1 MLVNRETPGVEAA
14 EGRMTAAT
22 ACRTCGTEP
31 RESAR
36 FCDGCGAPVSEPD
49 SRAEY
54 KQVTVLFAD
63 VAHSMDIAAAVG
75 AERLREIMA
84 DLADRCAGAVQRY
97 GGTVDKFTG
106 DGIMAVFGAP
116 VALEDHAVRACLAAQ
131 GIQEEGARLAVA
143 VKDRDRLNL
152 QLRVG
157 LNSGQVI
164 AGEIGSGAFGYTA
177 IGEQVGMAQRMES
190 VAPPGGVMLSEST
203 ARLVANSAALGEP
216 EFAHVKGADAPV
228 RARQLLG
235 MNEQHGSAKRA
246 ESHLVGRHWEM
257 SAVEGLLERAIDGRG
272 AVVGV
277 LGSPGIGKSRTVREV
292 VAMAAR
298 RGVEVFTT
306 YCESHTSQVP
316 FHAVARLL
324 RAAMGVEGLKGQ
336 AARDRVGERVPGAD
350 PEDLLLLHD
359 LLGIADPNAPSPA
372 IEPDARRRRLT
383 ALVNAASLARQ
394 TPAIF
399 VVEDVHWIDEVS
411 ESLLAAFIAVIPQM
425 PSLALVTYRPEYE
438 GSLHRVHGAQ
448 TIALAPLSDSETAAL
463 VAELLGPDPSLD
475 GLATLT
481 AERAAGNPFFAE
493 EIVRELAERGV
504 LRGEPGAYQS
514 AAEVGEVSVPVTLQA
529 TIAARI
535 DRLDPKAKRTLSAAA
550 VIGSK
555 FSLDLLEKLGI
566 DPAVEHLVASQ
577 FIDQTKFTGQPEY
590 VFHHPLIR
598 TVAYES
604 QLKSDRAELHRRV
617 AVAIESGDPA
627 AAEEKAALIAEHL
640 EAAGDLH
647 AAYGWHMRAATW
659 ATNRDIA
666 AARLSWERAVEI
678 ADAIPGDDPNRA
690 AMRIAPRTMLCGTAW
705 RVHADVAGDRFAELR
720 DLCGAA
726 GDKASLA
733 IAMAGLV
740 EDRVQQD
747 RVREASQL
755 ASEAIA
761 LIESIGDPDLTVGL
775 CLPLLHAKGESYEWS
790 ELLRWSER
798 VIELADGD
806 PAKANFIFGS
816 PLATAV
822 LARGAARY
830 WLGHP
835 GWRDDLHRALAMGRG
850 ADPASY
856 AAVVT
861 YVYLPAIPYGVH
873 AADDR
878 AVQEIEAA
886 LRIAERSG
894 DDLAVALAQMTLGV
908 ALVHRDTDAE
918 RDRGQQLLA
927 GVSDLFPRKG
937 FLLCDV
943 PLVNVYLARE
953 LARRGDRDEA
963 IPLLR
968 AAVDHQFRGGQL
980 LQWCVPAT
988 GVLVRTLLDRGDEG
1002 DVAEAE
1008 AAIQRFAAAPANKG
1022 LAISEIWLLWLRA
1035 LLARAHRDDAAY
1047 VHFRDRY
1054 SAMAKTLDFEGHI
1067 AWAEAMP

>member
-1 MLVNRETPGVEAA
+1 M
-14 EGRMTAAT
+14 
-22 ACRTCGTEP
+22 
-31 RESAR
+31 
-36 FCDGCGAPVSEPD
+36 
-49 SRAEY
+49 
-54 KQVTVLFAD
+54 
-63 VAHSMDIAAAVG
+63 
-75 AERLREIMA
+75 
-84 DLADRCAGAVQRY
+84 
-97 GGTVDKFTG
+97 
-106 DGIMAVFGAP
+106 
-116 VALEDHAVRACLAAQ
+116 
-131 GIQEEGARLAVA
+131 
-143 VKDRDRLNL
+143 
-152 QLRVG
+152 G

-203 ARLVANSAALGEP
+203 ARLVGNSAALGEP
-216 EFAHVKGADAPV
+216 EFVHIKGADAPV
-228 RARQLLG
+228 PARQLLG
-235 MNEQHGSAKRA
+235 MNEQQGSIRRA

-272 AVVGV
+272 AVVGCWGHRASARAARCARWWRWRPAAAWRCSRPSV
-277 LGSPGIGKSRTVREV
+277 SRTP
-292 VAMAAR
+292 AKSPSMPLHGCCAR
-298 RGVEVFTT
+298 LWASRDSRGRPLAIECATAFPARTPRTCCFSTT
-306 YCESHTSQVP
+306 YWASRT
-316 FHAVARLL
+316 RML
-324 RAAMGVEGLKGQ
+324 R
-336 AARDRVGERVPGAD
+336 R
-350 PEDLLLLHD
+350 
-359 LLGIADPNAPSPA
+359 PA
-372 IEPDARRRRLT
+372 IDPDARRRRLT

-411 ESLLAAFIAVIPQM
+411 ESLLTAFIAVIPQT

-463 VAELLGPDPSLD
+463 VAELLGPDPSV
-475 GLATLT
+475 GALATMI

-504 LRGEPGAYQS
+504 LRGEPGAYLS

-555 FSLDLLEKLGI
+555 FSLNLLEKLGI

-617 AVAIESGDPA
+617 AAAIESRDPA
-627 AAEEKAALIAEHL
+627 AAEEKSALIAEHL

-666 AARLSWERAVEI
+666 AARLRWQRAVEI

-705 RVHADVAGDRFAELR
+705 RVHADVAGDRFDELR

-798 VIELADGD
+798 VIDLAAGD
-806 PAKANFIFGS
+806 PSKANFIFGS
-816 PLATAV
+816 PLATAL

-850 ADPASY
+850 ADPLTY

-878 AVQEIEAA
+878 AVQEIEDA
-886 LRIAERSG
+886 LRIADRSG

-908 ALVHRDTDAE
+908 AMVHRHTDAE
-918 RDRGQQLLA
+918 RDRGLQLLA
-927 GVSDLFPRKG
+927 EVSDLFPRKG
-937 FLLCDV
+937 FLLCDI

-953 LARRGDRDEA
+953 WARRGDRDEA
-963 IPLLR
+963 ITLLR

-980 LQWCVPAT
+980 LQWSVPAT
-988 GVLVRTLLDRGDEG
+988 GVLVQTLLDRGDES

-1047 VHFRDRY
+1047 AHFRDRY
-1054 SAMAKTLDFEGHI
+1054 RAMAKTHDFDGHI
-1067 AWAEAMP
+1067 GWAEAMP